1 MPMEER
7 AVVFTIT
14 PVTDRDIR
22 IYTKDGRIKPEDR
35 EVNADATHLVN
46 AMTMISTILNDEGY
60 AVLFEV
66 D

>member
-1 MPMEER
+1 MEDR

-35 EVNADATHLVN
+35 EVTADATHLVN
-46 AMTMISTILNDEGY
+46 VMTMISALLNEEGF

>member
-1 MPMEER
+1 MEER

-14 PVTDRDIR
+14 PVTDSDVR
-22 IYTKDGRIKPEDR
+22 IYTKDSRVRPEDR
-35 EVNADATHLVN
+35 EVEATNSKLVN
-46 AMTMISTILNDEGY
+46 AMTMISEILNDEGF

>member
-1 MPMEER
+1 MEDR

-22 IYTKDGRIKPEDR
+22 IYTKDGRVKPEDR
-35 EVNADATHLVN
+35 EVDADATHLVN
-46 AMTMISTILNDEGY
+46 VMTMISALLNEEGF